1 MWTHFHILAWMKGW
15 GDVLTGCLCLCICI
29 WGGVIISVFPSSFH
43 VLWWTVSRSPCQ
55 VPDAFKVFLS
65 PPCAVPHWLSM
76 HVKGRGMGKWA
87 GLPDG
92 GGGWSDRSAV
102 PCSAREKRG
111 GRRESEREGAEKH
124 QKGCVRRSHVGG
136 VESCETAR
144 SPEVSVRLRW
154 KIFWMCRCIR
164 SSNGA
169 AGVPGLCWRHRV
181 EPDKQAVS
189 ETSCRSDGPDVVMFG

>member
-1 MWTHFHILAWMKGW
+1 MYWQAVCAYVSASGRRGGLLSLFFHPAFMFYGERSHAHLVKCPMPLK
-15 GDVLTGCLCLCICI
+15 
-29 WGGVIISVFPSSFH
+29 SSC
-43 VLWWTVSRSPCQ
+43 V
-55 VPDAFKVFLS
+55 
-65 PPCAVPHWLSM
+65 AVPHWLSM

-102 PCSAREKRG
+102 PCS
-111 GRRESEREGAEKH
+111 GRRESEREGAEKQ

-189 ETSCRSDGPDVVMFG
+189 ETSRRSDGPDVVMFG